1 MEQWQASIAVNY
13 ARQDYTKREAIE
25 LAKRDIRA
33 IEWAMKRDGQRKV
46 EAARVRWNERRRRE
60 RVGDI
65 HAGE

>member
-33 IEWAMKRDGQRKV
+33 IEWAMKRDGQRK
-46 EAARVRWNERRRRE
+46 RWHSSERC
-60 RVGDI
+60 
-65 HAGE
+65 